1 MKIQKILIVED
12 DNKFRVLLRRLL
24 EKRFRI
30 DVIEAGNGIEGIE
43 IYKRDSP
50 DLIFLDISMP
60 HMNGIEYLVKLR
72 QEHEDLITPV
82 VMLTCVSN
90 KEVVEKLVK
99 FDITDYIVKADF
111 VIGLAERI
119 YDIITKVKS
128 S

>member
-1 MKIQKILIVED
+1 VKIQKILIVED